1 MHWIEI
7 EAALESRMFSHNDDY
22 LFRGDLTERDPD
34 VAQVRKL
41 IMIPSESSVPQA
53 VREVIGSA
61 LTNVYA
67 EGYPNPESC
76 WLTEDE
82 ILDHERY
89 LAHHRRYGDRRYYQ
103 GVEYANVL
111 ESLARRR
118 CAEAF
123 ATDCI
128 SADQICVNV
137 QPLSGAPANTAVMQA
152 LLEPGDTFMAM
163 ALPHGGHLT
172 HGDPVNVSGRYYK
185 VVPYEVDRQTEMLDY
200 DAIEALALEHRP
212 KLIIAGYTSYPRQP
226 DWARFRQIADRA
238 GAYLMADIAHT
249 AGLVIAGAHPN
260 PVGHAHVVTF
270 TTHKTLCGPRGACI
284 LTTDS
289 CIARKFD
296 RAVFPGLQGG
306 PHVNKFAA
314 MAVAFKLA
322 QTEQFRRL
330 QHQIVANAAA
340 LADALTARG
349 MRLPC
354 GGTDT
359 HLLLI
364 DCKTTKAADGT
375 PLMGHTAASILELI
389 GIVGNKQK
397 IPGDESAFYPS
408 GVRLGTPWVTQRG
421 LREPEMARIADII
434 SRAIK
439 AIEPFTYAGRRG
451 PRYRGKIDFDLLE
464 ELRVGVSELAEKA
477 GVDLEPPSDS
487 CPSHYLVLE
496 PDAKEGPSRLVEI
509 RGPSAAAFVE
519 QITPTDV
526 SDLAEEWRRVTLLE
540 RDGRVMSPALARR
553 CGTGHDCYQLLVPVE
568 RARRVV
574 AWLRDLSDGF
584 VIFDDADIWAKLP
597 GPVVVRDVGA
607 TDEMVPEGEF
617 EPPVSCK
624 PYFVGLSVPSYD
636 EPAGEPLPSFDE
648 LRTGPFGWQESE
660 EQALRRTPLYDWHV
674 AHGAKMAPF
683 AGWEMPLWYTS
694 IGDEHRAVREAVGLF
709 DVSHM
714 GILEARGPHAAYFLN
729 LVTSNDASRLHPGE
743 TQYAYLL
750 SPDGRVIDDVMIYSL
765 APERYMVVV
774 NAANAAKDWAWL
786 RAVNE
791 RRVCIDDGRPWAC
804 TGFQTELRNL
814 HDSGDPGDELA
825 DLALQGPRSLEIL
838 LALLDATPA
847 ADGAPSTDGAALA
860 EVATARSRLLTLA
873 HAEVMEARVPSAR
886 APGGAFDLIIA
897 RTGYTGEPMGFEI
910 FVHPGVAIALW
921 EQLMALGGPLGLQP
935 VGLGA
940 RDSLRVEAGLPL
952 YGHELAGPL
961 DLRPDDAGFA
971 AYVKLHKP
979 FFVGRRAYIAHAQ
992 ERAMAVV
999 RFRIGRKGVRVP
1011 NLEDVVVDNHGR
1023 VIGQV
1028 TSCSMGTD
1036 GLLVGQACIERRR
1049 AKVGEGI
1056 NIFPHPTR
1064 EHWDKPYDEL
1074 EMGDRLVL
1082 HSEATIV
1089 SRFLRR

>member
-1 MHWIEI
+1 M
-7 EAALESRMFSHNDDY
+7 SSHDDY
-22 LFRGDLTERDPD
+22 LFRGDLDELDPA
-34 VAQVRKL
+34 VAQLIELEKERQIRKL
-41 IMIPSESSVPQA
+41 IMIPSESSAPWA
-53 VREVIGSA
+53 VREVLGSV

-82 ILDHERY
+82 ILDFESY

-103 GVEYANVL
+103 GVEYADVL

-118 CAEAF
+118 CAEIF

-128 SADQICVNV
+128 SADQIWVNV

-163 ALPHGGHLT
+163 SLSHGGHLT
-172 HGDPVNVSGRYYK
+172 HGDPINVSGRYYK
-185 VVPYEVDRQTEMLDY
+185 VVPYKVDKQTELLDY

-226 DWARFRQIADRA
+226 DWVRFRQIADRV
-238 GAYLMADIAHT
+238 GATLMADIAHT
-249 AGLVIAGAHPN
+249 AGMVVAGAHPT
-260 PVGHAHVVTF
+260 PVGYAHVVTF

-322 QTEQFRRL
+322 QTEQFHQL

-340 LADALTARG
+340 LADELSARG

-359 HLLLI
+359 HLLLV

-375 PLMGHTAASILELI
+375 PLMGHVAASILELI

-408 GVRLGTPWVTQRG
+408 GIRLGTPWVTQRG
-421 LREPEMARIADII
+421 LREPEMARIADVI

-451 PRYRGKIDFDLLE
+451 PLYRGKIDFDLLE
-464 ELRVGVSELAEKA
+464 ALRVEIDELAEKA

-487 CPSHYLVLE
+487 CPSHYLARE
-496 PDAKEGPSRLVEI
+496 PDAGEGPSRLIEV

-519 QITPTDV
+519 QITPADI
-526 SDLAEEWRRVTLLE
+526 SDLAEEWRPITLLE
-540 RDGRVMSPALARR
+540 PDGCVMSPARVQRSGA
-553 CGTGHDCYQLLVPVE
+553 GYDCYRLMVPVE

-597 GPVVVRDVGA
+597 GPVVVRDVEA
-607 TDEMVPEGEF
+607 TDERVPDQEF

-624 PYFVGLSVPSYD
+624 PYFVGLSAPGYD
-636 EPAGEPLPSFDE
+636 EPAGEPLPSFA
-648 LRTGPFGWQESE
+648 WQEPE
-660 EQALRRTPLYDWHV
+660 GQPLRRTPLYDWHV

-683 AGWEMPLWYTS
+683 AGWDMPLWYTS
-694 IGDEHRAVREAVGLF
+694 IGDEHRAVREAAGLF

-750 SPDGRVIDDVMIYSL
+750 SPDGRVIDDVMVYSL
-765 APERYMVVV
+765 APKRYMVVV

-786 RAVNE
+786 QAVNE
-791 RRVCIDDGRPWAC
+791 RRVRVDDERPWAC
-804 TGFQTELRNL
+804 TGFQAELRNL
-814 HDSGDPGDELA
+814 HDSGDPRDELA

-838 LALLDATPA
+838 LALLDAAPSV
-847 ADGAPSTDGAALA
+847 DGAPRA

-873 HAEVMEARVPSAR
+873 HAESMEAHVPSEC

-897 RTGYTGEPMGFEI
+897 RTGYTGEPMGFEM
-910 FVHPGVAIALW
+910 FVHPDAAIALW
-921 EQLMALGGPLGLQP
+921 KRLMALGEPLGLQP

-979 FFVGRRAYIAHAQ
+979 FFVGRRGYIAH
-992 ERAMAVV
+992 ELEHAMAVV
-999 RFRIGRKGVRVP
+999 RFRIARKGVRVP
-1011 NLEDVVVDNHGR
+1011 KLEDVVVDNHGR

-1036 GLLVGQACIERRR
+1036 GLLVGQACIERRHAR
-1049 AKVGEGI
+1049 KGEGI
-1056 NIFPHPTR
+1056 NIFPYPIR
-1064 EHWDKPYDEL
+1064 EDWDKPYDEL
-1074 EMGDRLVL
+1074 ELGDRLVL
-1082 HSEATIV
+1082 HSEATVV

>member
-1 MHWIEI
+1 M
-7 EAALESRMFSHNDDY
+7 SSHDAEDY
-22 LFRGDLTERDPD
+22 LFRGELDDLDPAVARLVELEKER
-34 VAQVRKL
+34 QLRKL
-41 IMIPSESSVPQA
+41 IMIPSESSVPRA
-53 VREVIGSA
+53 VREALGSVF
-61 LTNVYA
+61 TNVYA
-67 EGYPNPESC
+67 EGYPNPESTR
-76 WLTEDE
+76 LTEEE
-82 ILDHERY
+82 ILDY
-89 LAHHRRYGDRRYYQ
+89 AGFLAYHRRYGDRRYYQ
-103 GVEYANVL
+103 GVEYANIV

-128 SADQICVNV
+128 SADQIYVNV

-163 ALPHGGHLT
+163 SLAHGGHLT
-172 HGDPVNVSGRYYK
+172 HGDPVNVSGRYYE
-185 VVPYEVDRQTEMLDY
+185 VVPYEVDRETELLDY

-226 DWARFRQIADRA
+226 DWARFRQIADRV

-249 AGLVIAGAHPN
+249 AGMVVAGAHPT
-260 PVGHAHVVTF
+260 PVGIAHVVTF
-270 TTHKTLCGPRGACI
+270 TTHKTLGGPRGACI
-284 LTTDS
+284 LTTDAR
-289 CIARKFD
+289 IAHKFD

-306 PHVNKFAA
+306 PHVNKFVA

-322 QTEQFRRL
+322 QTEQFRQL
-330 QHQIVANAAA
+330 QHQTVANAAA
-340 LADALTARG
+340 LADALGARG

-364 DCKTTKAADGT
+364 DCKTTRAADGT

-389 GIVGNKQK
+389 GIVCNKQK

-421 LREPEMARIADII
+421 LREPEMARIADVIA
-434 SRAIK
+434 RAIK

-464 ELRVGVSELAEKA
+464 ELRVEVAGLAGQA
-477 GVDLEPPSDS
+477 GADLEPPSDS
-487 CPSHYLVLE
+487 CPSHYLALE
-496 PDAKEGPSRLVEI
+496 PDADEGPSRLIEI
-509 RGPSAAAFVE
+509 RGASAAAFVE

-526 SDLAEEWRRVTLLE
+526 SDLAEDWRRVTLLE
-540 RDGRVMSPALARR
+540 RGGRVMSRARVQR
-553 CGTGHDCYQLLVPVE
+553 SGAGYACYRLVVPVE

-584 VIFDDADIWAKLP
+584 VIFDAADIWAKLP
-597 GPVVVRDVGA
+597 GPVVVHDLGA
-607 TDEMVPEGEF
+607 TGEVVPEQAF
-617 EPPVSCK
+617 EPPLSCK
-624 PYFVGLSVPSYD
+624 PYFVGLSAPGYD
-636 EPAGEPLPSFDE
+636 EPAGELLP
-648 LRTGPFGWQESE
+648 PFTWQEPG
-660 EQALRRTPLYDWHV
+660 EQPLRRTPLYDWHV

-694 IGDEHRAVREAVGLF
+694 IGDEHRAVREAAGLF

-714 GILEARGPHAAYFLN
+714 GILEVRGPHAVYFLN
-729 LVTSNDASRLHPGE
+729 LVTSNDVSRLHPGE
-743 TQYAYLL
+743 TQYSYLL
-750 SPDGRVIDDVMIYSL
+750 SPDGRVIDDAMVYAL
-765 APERYMVVV
+765 APGRFVVVV

-786 RAVNE
+786 QAVNE
-791 RRVCIDDGRPWAC
+791 RRVRIDDERPWAC
-804 TGFQTELRNL
+804 TGFQAELHNL
-814 HDSGDPGDELA
+814 HDSGDPQDELA

-838 LALLDATPA
+838 LALLDAAPRSEVEA
-847 ADGAPSTDGAALA
+847 A
-860 EVATARSRLLTLA
+860 RLRLPTLA
-873 HAEVMEARVPSAR
+873 HAEVMEARVPSEC

-897 RTGYTGEPMGFEI
+897 RTGYTGEPMGFEL
-910 FVHPGVAIALW
+910 FVRPNAAIALW

-940 RDSLRVEAGLPL
+940 RDSLRIEAGLPL

-979 FFVGRRAYIAHAQ
+979 FFIGRRAYIAHDL
-992 ERAMAVV
+992 EHTMAVV
-999 RFRIGRKGVRVP
+999 RFHIGRKGVRVP
-1011 NLEDVVVDNHGR
+1011 KLEDVVVDNHGR

-1028 TSCSMGTD
+1028 TSCSMDTEGY
-1036 GLLVGQACIERRR
+1036 LVGQACIDRRR
-1049 AKVGEGI
+1049 ARVEEGI

-1064 EHWDKPYDEL
+1064 EDWDKPYEALEL
-1074 EMGDRLVL
+1074 GDRLVL

>member
-7 EAALESRMFSHNDDY
+7 EAVLESCMSSSDDY
-22 LFRGDLTERDPD
+22 LFRADLAELDPD
-34 VAQVRKL
+34 VAQLIELEKERQIRKL

-53 VREVIGSA
+53 VREVVGSV
-61 LTNVYA
+61 LTNIYA

-103 GVEYANVL
+103 GVEYANIL

-172 HGDPVNVSGRYYK
+172 HGDPVNVSGRYYEVVSYK
-185 VVPYEVDRQTEMLDY
+185 VDEQTEMLDY

-226 DWARFRQIADRA
+226 DWARFRHIADRV

-249 AGLVIAGAHPN
+249 AGMVVAGAHST
-260 PVGHAHVVTF
+260 PVGYAHVVTF

-289 CIARKFD
+289 SIARKFD

-330 QHQIVANAAA
+330 QHQIVANATA
-340 LADALTARG
+340 LADALMARG

-359 HLLLI
+359 HLLLV

-408 GVRLGTPWVTQRG
+408 GIRLGTPWVTQRG
-421 LREPEMARIADII
+421 LREPEMARIADVI

-439 AIEPFTYAGRRG
+439 SIEPFTYTGRRG

-464 ELRVGVSELAEKA
+464 ALRVEVDELAEKA
-477 GVDLEPPSDS
+477 GVDLEPPGDS

-496 PDAKEGPSRLVEI
+496 PDVEEGTSRLVEI

-519 QITPTDV
+519 QITPTDI
-526 SDLAEEWRRVTLLE
+526 SDLAGEWRRVALLE
-540 RDGRVMSPALARR
+540 RDGRVMSPALVQR
-553 CGTGHDCYQLLVPVE
+553 CGAGYECYQMVVPTE

-574 AWLRDLSDGF
+574 AWLRDLSDGY

-607 TDEMVPEGEF
+607 ADELVPEQAF
-617 EPPVSCK
+617 EPPLSCK
-624 PYFVGLSVPSYD
+624 PYFIGLSAPGYD
-636 EPAGEPLPSFDE
+636 EPAFEPLPSFDE
-648 LRTGPFGWQESE
+648 LRTAPFEWQGPE
-660 EQALRRTPLYDWHV
+660 EQDLRRTPLYDWHV

-694 IGDEHRAVREAVGLF
+694 IGDEHRAVREAAGLF

-750 SPDGRVIDDVMIYSL
+750 SPDGRVIDDVMAYAL

-786 RAVNE
+786 QAVNE
-791 RRVCIDDGRPWAC
+791 RRVRIDDERPWTCA
-804 TGFQTELRNL
+804 GFQAELYNL
-814 HDSGDPGDELA
+814 HDSGGPGDELA
-825 DLALQGPRSLEIL
+825 DLALQGPRSLDIL
-838 LALLDATPA
+838 LAFLDT
-847 ADGAPSTDGAALA
+847 APSDVS
-860 EVATARSRLLTLA
+860 EIQARLMTLA
-873 HAEVMEARVPSAR
+873 HAETMEARIPSDR
-886 APGGAFDLIIA
+886 VPGGTFDLIIA

-910 FVHPGVAIALW
+910 FVHPDAAVELW
-921 EQLMALGGPLGLQP
+921 EQLLQIGAIMGLQP

-971 AYVKLHKP
+971 SYVKLHKP
-979 FFVGRRAYIAHAQ
+979 FFVGRRAYVAHAQ
-992 ERAMAVV
+992 KRKMAVV
-999 RFRIGRKGVRVP
+999 RFRIARKGVHVP
-1011 NLEDVVVDNHGR
+1011 KLEDVVVDNHGR

-1028 TSCSMGTD
+1028 TSCSMDTEGY
-1036 GLLVGQACIERRR
+1036 LVGQACIDRRR
-1049 AKVGEGI
+1049 ARVGEGI

-1064 EHWDKPYDEL
+1064 EDWDKPYEDLEL
-1074 EMGDRLVL
+1074 GDRLVL